1 MILSSKNGLI
11 FVGYKSNDNYEIFMV
26 EKLIT
31 LEGIDPKSFYG
42 VHNKFLNKISS
53 VFPKLK
59 IVARGD
65 VLKVQGDEK
74 EIELFENKVSDIISY
89 LEDHNELSE
98 SEIARILN
106 STEEETIIWNG
117 SRNDVLIYGNSGKP
131 IQART
136 INQQLLVDDY
146 STNDLLIAVGPA
158 GTGKTYTSI
167 ALAVRA
173 LKNNEVRRIVLTR
186 PAVEA
191 GEHLGFLPGDVKDKL
206 DPYLQPLYDAL
217 RDMVPPKKLANYI
230 EDEVIQIAP
239 LAFMRGRTLE
249 NAFVV
254 MDEAQNATL
263 NQLKMFLT
271 RMGVNSKFIVTGDV
285 TQIDLPFKRDSGLVM
300 AIDILDGIPG
310 ISVIEFDERDIVR
323 HQLVKDIV
331 RAYAKFDAPEKNL
344 KNKKTQ

>member
-1 MILSSKNGLI
+1 MISSSKNGLI

-74 EIELFENKVSDIISY
+74 EIELFESKMSDIISY

-217 RDMVPPKKLANYI
+217 RDMIPPKKLANYI

-271 RMGVNSKFIVTGDV
+271 RMGVNSKFIVNGDV

-300 AIDILDGIPG
+300 AMDILEGIPG

-331 RAYAKFDAPEKNL
+331 RAYAKFDGSEK
-344 KNKKTQ
+344 KSEK

>member
-1 MILSSKNGLI
+1 MNLFLYGN
-11 FVGYKSNDNYEIFMV
+11 KSNDYYEIFMV
-26 EKLIT
+26 EKLIS
-31 LEGIDPKSFYG
+31 LEGIDPKTIYG
-42 VHNKFLNKISS
+42 VHNKFLNNISS

-65 VLKVQGDEK
+65 ELKVLGDIK
-74 EIELFENKVSDIISY
+74 EIEPFEEKMNEIIKFV
-89 LEDHNELSE
+89 EDHNEIEE
-98 SEIARILN
+98 SDISRILG
-106 STEEETIIWNG
+106 SSKEETTFWNG
-117 SRNDVLIYGNSGKP
+117 GKSDVLVYGNSGKP

-136 INQQLLVDDY
+136 INQQVLVEEY
-146 STNDLLIAVGPA
+146 ATNDLLVAVGPA

-173 LKNNEVRRIVLTR
+173 LKNNEIRRIVLTR

-217 RDMVPPKKLANYI
+217 RDMIPPKKLANYI
-230 EDEVIQIAP
+230 EDETIQIAP

-271 RMGVNSKFIVTGDV
+271 RMGVNSKFIVTGDI
-285 TQIDLPFKRDSGLVM
+285 TQIDLPNKRDSGLILAM
-300 AIDILDGIPG
+300 DILIG
-310 ISVIEFDERDIVR
+310 ISGISIIEFDERDIVR
-323 HQLVKDIV
+323 HKLVKDIV
-331 RAYAKFDAPEKNL
+331 RAYGRLDDSNQR
-344 KNKKTQ
+344 NDGT